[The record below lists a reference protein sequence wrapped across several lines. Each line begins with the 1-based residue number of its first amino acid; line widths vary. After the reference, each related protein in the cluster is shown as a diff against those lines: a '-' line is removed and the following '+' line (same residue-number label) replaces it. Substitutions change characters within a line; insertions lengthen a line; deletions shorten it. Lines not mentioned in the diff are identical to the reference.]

1 MAPLIRDSEMSAQPT
16 VAAGGAGGAKPQ
28 PVAVEIPVTV
38 NGAST
43 VAGSDKREPFSE
55 STQTVLVFGTGAVIR
70 LTAVVGP
77 GQLLF
82 VTNEKSKKEVVCQV
96 VKSKQSG
103 ATGGYVE
110 LKFTEAASD
119 FWGIRFPGGA
129 AAPAPAAAPPA
140 VTPGAAAK
148 SPEAKREDLK
158 IATPPAAQSNP
169 QPAGKPVI
177 VFPST
182 PAQPAATTKSA
193 THEGELRAPAVDRAP
208 SPAAPPKI
216 PTLSDF
222 LSHGSNG
229 LELKAPERPHVE
241 QPPKP
246 TFAAPDPV
254 FESAEKDPKPGLGA
268 ALGMTSH
275 PASGTATF
283 DLAAEEVKIPSW
295 LEPLARNSASPI
307 GGRGEG
313 AGNEAHV
320 GDDPAG
326 SPEAGALESQD
337 QKGVLTLS
345 GEGRA
350 PNFGTSLAV
359 GAAEPARGSGKGWKI
374 ALLIVALA
382 LVAAAAWYW
391 YVRQP
396 SKVSASGISDAVRG
410 FESIPAPSPAVSNP
424 APEPAE
430 ANIVNRPPSRTIEQP
445 AATLQNS
452 AGAASQTRAA
462 LIGTRANRAEPLVA
476 DADQQQEKKP
486 ALGAVRLAAPVVTR
500 STAAQDGSSDPGLAL
515 GGVSS
520 QEPGGLSMLANKGTQ
535 PVAPLPVGG
544 DVIPARLLSSVP
556 PVYPPLARAQ
566 RLSGD
571 VTIDALI
578 DANGLVSATKVISG
592 PALLHRAAMESVQH
606 WKYRPAT
613 LNGEATAMHLT
624 VTVQFRL
631 E

>member
-1 MAPLIRDSEMSAQPT
+1 MSAQPS
-16 VAAGGAGGAKPQ
+16 VAAGSAKPQ

-43 VAGSDKREPFSE
+43 VAGSEKREPFSE
-55 STQTVLVFGTGAVIR
+55 STQTVLVFGSGAVIR
-70 LTAVVGP
+70 LTATVGP

-103 ATGGYVE
+103 GTGGYVE
-110 LKFTEAASD
+110 LKFTEAAAD

-129 AAPAPAAAPPA
+129 LAPAPAAAPPA
-140 VTPGAAAK
+140 IPPGPAAK
-148 SPEAKREDLK
+148 SPEPKREDLK
-158 IATPPAAQSNP
+158 ITTPLAAEPNP
-169 QPAGKPVI
+169 QPAAKPVI

-182 PAQPAATTKSA
+182 PAQPAATAKST

-208 SPAAPPKI
+208 SAEAPPKL

-241 QPPKP
+241 QSPRPAS
-246 TFAAPDPV
+246 AAPDPL
-254 FESAEKDPKPGLGA
+254 SAPAEKDPKPGLGA
-268 ALGMTSH
+268 ALGMTPH
-275 PASGTATF
+275 PAPGTATF

-295 LEPLARNSASPI
+295 LEPLARNSASPVE
-307 GGRGEG
+307 GKAEGTGSEARVGE
-313 AGNEAHV
+313 
-320 GDDPAG
+320 DPAG
-326 SPEAGALESQD
+326 SPEAGALESHD

-350 PNFGTSLAV
+350 PNFGTSLPL
-359 GAAEPARGSGKGWKI
+359 GAAEQAKGSGKGWKI
-374 ALLIVALA
+374 ALLILALA
-382 LVAAAAWYW
+382 LVTAAAWYW

-396 SKVSASGISDAVRG
+396 SKVSASEISNAARG
-410 FESIPAPSPAVSNP
+410 LESMPAPAVSNP

-430 ANIVNRPPSRTIEQP
+430 ANIVNRTPSRTIEQP
-445 AATLQNS
+445 AATLQNP
-452 AGAASQTRAA
+452 AGEAGQTRAA
-462 LIGTRANRAEPLVA
+462 LNGTRANHAEPPVA
-476 DADQQQEKKP
+476 IAEEQQENKP
-486 ALGAVRLAAPVVTR
+486 VLGAVRLAAPVVTR
-500 STAAQDGSSDPGLAL
+500 SAAPQDSSSDPGLAL

-520 QEPGGLSMLANKGTQ
+520 QDSSGLSMLANKDTQ

-578 DANGLVSATKVISG
+578 DANGHVSATRVISG
-592 PALLHRAAMESVQH
+592 PALLHRAAMEAVQH

-613 LNGEATAMHLT
+613 LNGQATAMHLT